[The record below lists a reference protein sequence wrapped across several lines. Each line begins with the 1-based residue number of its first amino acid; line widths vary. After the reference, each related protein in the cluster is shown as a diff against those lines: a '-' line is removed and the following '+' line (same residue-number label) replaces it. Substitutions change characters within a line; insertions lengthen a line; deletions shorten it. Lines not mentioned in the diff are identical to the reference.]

1 MINIQK
7 IINLFQQS
15 RRFRLFVLLCL
26 STLFNFLLI
35 GGRLHH
41 LGVDLQDI
49 ATTKNYGHLRGST
62 TFLFLI
68 WNLFLA
74 WIPYLI
80 ALSLEGIHQWF
91 GKNWITGLTILAW
104 LFFFPNAP
112 YILTD
117 LLHLRSRA
125 PIPIWYDMM
134 VISSFAWTGLMLGL
148 LSLYEI
154 QLFLRRR
161 FSVWLTWTIV
171 GLCIAACG
179 YGVYLGRYLRWN
191 TWDVLANP
199 LSLFKDILQTFTNP
213 VLSKGMLEISG
224 VLTVFLL
231 LAYLMTISLIGKE
244 DKQQP

>member
-1 MINIQK
+1 M
-7 IINLFQQS
+7 
-15 RRFRLFVLLCL
+15 
-26 STLFNFLLI
+26 
-35 GGRLHH
+35 
-41 LGVDLQDI
+41 
-49 ATTKNYGHLRGST
+49 
-62 TFLFLI
+62 
-68 WNLFLA
+68 A

-154 QLFLRRR
+154 QLLLRRR

-213 VLSKGMLEISG
+213 ALSKGMLEISG
-224 VLTVFLL
+224 VVTVFLL
-231 LAYLMTISLIGKE
+231 LAYLMTISLISKE